1 MGVIGALVS
10 WLWMGFHLVLG
21 SGFGVGVIEEGG
33 RALEGESGPWRLLL
47 VRPCVMAMMDRAC
60 VIPRSFVGIRRLA
73 D

>member
-33 RALEGESGPWRLLL
+33 RALEGESGLWRLL
-47 VRPCVMAMMDRAC
+47 
-60 VIPRSFVGIRRLA
+60 
-73 D
+73 